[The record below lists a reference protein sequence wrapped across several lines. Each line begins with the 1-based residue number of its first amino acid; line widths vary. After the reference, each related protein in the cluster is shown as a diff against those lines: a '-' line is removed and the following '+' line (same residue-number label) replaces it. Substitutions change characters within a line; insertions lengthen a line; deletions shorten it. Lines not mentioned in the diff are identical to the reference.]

1 MCKQASLFYGQEI
14 FLESGGMCRKAAS
27 FMKFSVKIKS
37 DYGYG
42 CGGCAYG
49 SEDELCYEVDDVL
62 GAYLKRE
69 IQSHE
74 GELTRDDV
82 RELID
87 DGHTEL
93 EDLDDDLF
101 RKCVMMD
108 LKYWCD
114 TASDECTCD
123 YIDDMID
130 AMIGDI
136 EEERFTPELTFEQFL
151 EDEGYDTDDENYCE
165 EDARDEYNSRILD
178 DEYLSWAKSTL
189 DIFDFA
195 ELVGVDVY
203 SVYEE
208 CNGDYV
214 IQCED

>member
-1 MCKQASLFYGQEI
+1 M
-14 FLESGGMCRKAAS
+14 
-27 FMKFSVKIKS
+27 
-37 DYGYG
+37 
-42 CGGCAYG
+42 
-49 SEDELCYEVDDVL
+49 L
-62 GAYLKRE
+62 GAYLKGE

-93 EDLDDDLF
+93 EDLDDELF
-101 RKCVMMD
+101 RKCVKMD
-108 LKYWCD
+108 LEYWCD
-114 TASDECTCD
+114 TASDECTCEA
-123 YIDDMID
+123 IDDMIE
-130 AMIGDI
+130 DI

-178 DEYLSWAKSTL
+178 DEYLRWAKSTL

-203 SVYEE
+203 SVCEG

-214 IQCED
+214 IQCEDQ